1 MVLNKCSQK
10 RGILTVG
17 FDRVDHVVQVA
28 DTAACRLKG
37 SQERVVSSYIVSYE
51 KFRELFFFI
60 SAVGFA
66 HVG

>member
-28 DTAACRLKG
+28 DTAACRLKC
-37 SQERVVSSYIVSYE
+37 SQERVVSNYMSAMRSFVN
-51 KFRELFFFI
+51 FFY
-60 SAVGFA
+60 SAVGSA